1 MAGSSGT
8 LTLSAAKDADQE
20 GISGDFAGNANTKVN
35 TVTVV
40 EAAAPLEPSHSR
52 SLMAN
57 ALGRNVLPIVHRLR

>member
-1 MAGSSGT
+1 
-8 LTLSAAKDADQE
+8 LSAARMPIRRAFPA
-20 GISGDFAGNANTKVN
+20 ILAGNANTKVN